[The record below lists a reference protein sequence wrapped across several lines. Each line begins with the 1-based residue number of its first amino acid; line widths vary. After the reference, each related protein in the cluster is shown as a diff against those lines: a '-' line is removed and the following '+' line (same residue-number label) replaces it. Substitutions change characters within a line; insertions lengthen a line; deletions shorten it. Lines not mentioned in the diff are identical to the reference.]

1 VRRRGATGEWVVKLQ
16 EALDITADGV
26 FGPKT
31 GAALTAF
38 QGADGL
44 EPDGIAGPVG
54 NRALGLLP

>member
-31 GAALTAF
+31 EAALTAF